1 MEIRVQTRSSIKL
14 LNTTRNRDGRPERHA
29 ESGGLAVVGQKTLG
43 ANSPLC
49 DSNEL
54 DKHVGRVRMRHR
66 HRVTLHP
73 PNPDRIDRQERS
85 EYGAIIR
92 SAVPVSLVPKN
103 TSPACGS
110 CFCENG
116 LVKSDIARRP
126 KAIANSVSG
135 NARLRCSM
143 TGALLLT
150 SRWAHYRIPE
160 KITPEV
166 LFVGF
171 RSFSSVLV
179 GWRLDHASVGAWPPC
194 ECAHV
199 LLPSDRGSDSGLQ
212 REQDCWRDCATDEI
226 LRLEANP
233 RKDLVCA
240 NHSADAGHLWTVVCA
255 DAPDGGATSGSAVFP
270 SGANRPV
277 RCVLHR
283 RSWRGVGLVGI
294 RHRPDAGAMGRA
306 ASQHFTWLRVGRLV
320 HRAVYGGSSSPRMDL
335 GAMPL
340 HGGGPRSYRLALQ

>member
-116 LVKSDIARRP
+116 LVLFRR
-126 KAIANSVSG
+126 K
-135 NARLRCSM
+135 REFDLQSM
-143 TGALLLT
+143 ESLL
-150 SRWAHYRIPE
+150 
-160 KITPEV
+160 
-166 LFVGF
+166 
-171 RSFSSVLV
+171 
-179 GWRLDHASVGAWPPC
+179 AS
-194 ECAHV
+194 
-199 LLPSDRGSDSGLQ
+199 
-212 REQDCWRDCATDEI
+212 
-226 LRLEANP
+226 
-233 RKDLVCA
+233 
-240 NHSADAGHLWTVVCA
+240 
-255 DAPDGGATSGSAVFP
+255 SGSTSARFAVRATG
-270 SGANRPV
+270 S
-277 RCVLHR
+277 
-283 RSWRGVGLVGI
+283 I
-294 RHRPDAGAMGRA
+294 RHTSEESPDDAV
-306 ASQHFTWLRVGRLV
+306 AS
-320 HRAVYGGSSSPRMDL
+320 AVN
-335 GAMPL
+335 
-340 HGGGPRSYRLALQ
+340 AL